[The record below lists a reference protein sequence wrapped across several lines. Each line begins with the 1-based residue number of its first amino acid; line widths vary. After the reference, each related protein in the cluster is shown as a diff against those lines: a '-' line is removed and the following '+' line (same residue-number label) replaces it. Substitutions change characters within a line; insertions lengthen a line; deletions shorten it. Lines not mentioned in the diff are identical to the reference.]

1 MVLRFALLPMPDTLQ
16 TMVNFLSKG
25 GLFMWPLLVC
35 SIVTVATIVLAALTL
50 RQRKVLPLVIE
61 SEIERLTPGGS
72 AERLMRIVN
81 EDNSSLAG
89 VVRTALHHLRW
100 PRAENIESVQ
110 TRARRE
116 LVRLERGLI
125 VLEVVTGIA
134 PLIGL
139 IGTVSGLVHVFSGLG
154 VNTGASDTKAV
165 ALGISEALNCTIFG
179 LSIAVPALI
188 AFSYFSKKVEVMSVE
203 MESLVSDLIA
213 KCYFGRVPSG
223 EPTAARAMAQGPART
238 PHAPQPASG

>member
-1 MVLRFALLPMPDTLQ
+1 MTETFQ
-16 TMVNFLSKG
+16 TMVNFLNKG
-25 GLFMWPLLVC
+25 GMFMWPLLVC
-35 SIVTVATIVLAALTL
+35 SIVTVTTIVLAALTL
-50 RQRKVLPLVIE
+50 RERKVLPLVIE

-72 AERLMRIVN
+72 AERLMRIAN

-89 VVRTALHHLRW
+89 VVRTALQHLRW

-154 VNTGASDTKAV
+154 LNTGASDTR
-165 ALGISEALNCTIFG
+165 G
-179 LSIAVPALI
+179 
-188 AFSYFSKKVEVMSVE
+188 
-203 MESLVSDLIA
+203 
-213 KCYFGRVPSG
+213 GRLWRFR
-223 EPTAARAMAQGPART
+223 AA
-238 PHAPQPASG
+238 

>member
-1 MVLRFALLPMPDTLQ
+1 
-16 TMVNFLSKG
+16 
-25 GLFMWPLLVC
+25 
-35 SIVTVATIVLAALTL
+35 
-50 RQRKVLPLVIE
+50 
-61 SEIERLTPGGS
+61 
-72 AERLMRIVN
+72 
-81 EDNSSLAG
+81 
-89 VVRTALHHLRW
+89 VVRTALQHLRW
-100 PRAENIESVQ
+100 PRSENIESVQ

-154 VNTGASDTKAV
+154 LSTGASDTKAV

-188 AFSYFSKKVEVMSVE
+188 GFSYFSKKIEVMSVE

-213 KCYFGRVPSG
+213 KCYYGRVQSG
-223 EPTAARAMAQGPART
+223 DPTSPRAMAPAR
-238 PHAPQPASG
+238 APIG

>member
-1 MVLRFALLPMPDTLQ
+1 MTDTFH
-16 TMVNFLSKG
+16 TMVNFLNKG
-25 GLFMWPLLVC
+25 GLFMWPLLLA
-35 SIVTVATIVLAALTL
+35 SIVTVTTIVLAALTL
-50 RQRKVLPLVIE
+50 RERKVLPLVIE
-61 SEIERLTPGGS
+61 SEIERLMPGGTV
-72 AERLMRIVN
+72 ERLLRIVN
-81 EDNSSLAG
+81 EDTSSLAG
-89 VVRTALHHLRW
+89 VVRTALQHLRW

-188 AFSYFSKKVEVMSVE
+188 SFSYFSKKVEVMSVE

-213 KCYFGRVPSG
+213 KCYYGRVPSG
-223 EPTAARAMAQGPART
+223 DPSTVSRSVVAPAPARAPA
-238 PHAPQPASG
+238 G

>member
-1 MVLRFALLPMPDTLQ
+1 MIEPLQ
-16 TMVNFLSKG
+16 TMVNFMNKG
-25 GLFMWPLLVC
+25 GPFMWPLLLC
-35 SIVTVATIVLAALTL
+35 SIVTVATIVMATLTL
-50 RQRKVLPLVIE
+50 RERKVLPLVIE
-61 SEIERLTPGGS
+61 SEIERLIPGGS

-81 EDNSSLAG
+81 DDASSLAG
-89 VVRTALHHLRW
+89 VVRTALQHLRW

-154 VNTGASDTKAV
+154 VSTGASDTKAV

-213 KCYFGRVPSG
+213 KCYYGRVPSG
-223 EPTAARAMAQGPART
+223 EAGSSPRAATTPARAPVG
-238 PHAPQPASG
+238 

>member
-1 MVLRFALLPMPDTLQ
+1 MTDTFH
-16 TMVNFLSKG
+16 TMVNFLNKG
-25 GLFMWPLLVC
+25 GLFMWPLLLA
-35 SIVTVATIVLAALTL
+35 SIVTVTTIVLAALTL
-50 RQRKVLPLVIE
+50 RERKVLPLVIE
-61 SEIERLTPGGS
+61 SEIERLTPGGTV
-72 AERLMRIVN
+72 ERLLRIVN

-89 VVRTALHHLRW
+89 VVRTALQHLRW

-188 AFSYFSKKVEVMSVE
+188 SFSYFSKKVEVMSVE

-213 KCYFGRVPSG
+213 KCYYGRVPSG
-223 EPTAARAMAQGPART
+223 DPSTVSRSVVAPAPARAPAT
-238 PHAPQPASG
+238 

>member
-1 MVLRFALLPMPDTLQ
+1 MTDLLH
-16 TMVNFLSKG
+16 TMVSFMNKG
-25 GLFMWPLLVC
+25 GPFMWPLLLC
-35 SIVTVATIVLAALTL
+35 SIVTVATIVMAAMTL
-50 RQRKVLPLVIE
+50 RERKVLPLVIE
-61 SEIERLTPGGS
+61 SEIERLMPGGN
-72 AERLMRIVN
+72 AERLIRIVN
-81 EDNSSLAG
+81 DDSSSLAA
-89 VVRTALHHLRW
+89 VVRTALQHLRW

-134 PLIGL
+134 PLMGL
-139 IGTVSGLVHVFSGLG
+139 IGTVAGLVHVFSGLG
-154 VNTGASDTKAV
+154 LSTGASDTKAV

-179 LSIAVPALI
+179 LCIAVPALI

-213 KCYFGRVPSG
+213 KCYYGRVPSG
-223 EPTAARAMAQGPART
+223 EALHSPRTTAPAAARAPVG
-238 PHAPQPASG
+238 

>member
-1 MVLRFALLPMPDTLQ
+1 MTDTFH
-16 TMVNFLSKG
+16 TMVNFLNKG
-25 GLFMWPLLVC
+25 GLFMWPLLLA
-35 SIVTVATIVLAALTL
+35 SIVTVTTIVLAALTL
-50 RQRKVLPLVIE
+50 RERKVLPLVIE
-61 SEIERLTPGGS
+61 SEIERLMPGGTV
-72 AERLMRIVN
+72 ERLLRIVN
-81 EDNSSLAG
+81 EDTSSLAG
-89 VVRTALHHLRW
+89 VVRTALQHLRW

-188 AFSYFSKKVEVMSVE
+188 SFSYFSKKVEVMSVE

-213 KCYFGRVPSG
+213 KCYYGRVPSG
-223 EPTAARAMAQGPART
+223 DPSTASRSAVAPAPARAPA
-238 PHAPQPASG
+238 G

>member
-1 MVLRFALLPMPDTLQ
+1 MTEILQ
-16 TMVNFLSKG
+16 TMVGFFTKG
-25 GLFMWPLLVC
+25 GLFMWPLLAC
-35 SIVTVATIVLAALTL
+35 SIVTVTTIVLSILTL
-50 RQRKVLPLVIE
+50 REKKVLPLVIE

-81 EDNSSLAG
+81 DDSSSLAS
-89 VVRTALHHLRW
+89 VVRTALQHLRW

-154 VNTGASDTKAV
+154 LNTGASDTKAV

-188 AFSYFSKKVEVMSVE
+188 AFSYFSKKIEVMSVE

-213 KCYFGRVPSG
+213 KCYYGRVPSG
-223 EPTAARAMAQGPART
+223 EAVLPPRTTSPASARAPVG
-238 PHAPQPASG
+238 

>member
-1 MVLRFALLPMPDTLQ
+1 MNEILHTMMTFMNKGGPFMCALLISPIL
-16 TMVNFLSKG
+16 
-25 GLFMWPLLVC
+25 
-35 SIVTVATIVLAALTL
+35 TVATIVLATMTL
-50 RQRKVLPLVIE
+50 RERKVLPLVIE
-61 SEIERLTPGGS
+61 SEIERLMPGGS

-81 EDNSSLAG
+81 DDSSSLAG
-89 VVRTALHHLRW
+89 VVRTALQHLRW

-154 VNTGASDTKAV
+154 LSTGASDTKAV

-188 AFSYFSKKVEVMSVE
+188 GFSYFSKKIEVMSVE

-213 KCYFGRVPSG
+213 KCYYGRIQSG
-223 EPTAARAMAQGPART
+223 DPTSPARSMGPAPARAPVG
-238 PHAPQPASG
+238 

>member
-1 MVLRFALLPMPDTLQ
+1 MMPDLIFAATTGPLQ
-16 TMVNFLSKG
+16 TVTGFFAKG

-35 SIVTVATIVLAALTL
+35 SIVTVATIILSSLAL
-50 RQRKVLPLVIE
+50 RQKKVLPLVIE
-61 SEIERLTPGGS
+61 SEIERLAPGAS
-72 AERLMRIVN
+72 PERLLRIATV
-81 EDNSSLAG
+81 DNSSLAR
-89 VVRTALHHLRW
+89 VTQTALEHLRW

-154 VNTGASDTKAV
+154 LSAGGSDTKSV

-179 LSIAVPALI
+179 LSIAVPSLI
-188 AFSYFSKKVEVMSVE
+188 GFSYFSKKVEVMSVE
-203 MESLVSDLIA
+203 MESIVSDLIA
-213 KCYFGRVPSG
+213 KCYFGRVAREEATAPRSTVPS
-223 EPTAARAMAQGPART
+223 AARAPIA
-238 PHAPQPASG
+238 

>member
-1 MVLRFALLPMPDTLQ
+1 MTDTFH
-16 TMVNFLSKG
+16 TMVNFLNKG
-25 GLFMWPLLVC
+25 GLFMWPLLLA
-35 SIVTVATIVLAALTL
+35 SIVTVTTIVLAALTL
-50 RQRKVLPLVIE
+50 RERKVLPLVIE
-61 SEIERLTPGGS
+61 SEIERLVPGGS

-81 EDNSSLAG
+81 EDTSSLAG
-89 VVRTALHHLRW
+89 VVRTALQHLRW

-188 AFSYFSKKVEVMSVE
+188 SFSYFSKKVEVMSVE

-213 KCYFGRVPSG
+213 KCYYGRVPSG
-223 EPTAARAMAQGPART
+223 SEATTVTRATTPAPARAPA
-238 PHAPQPASG
+238 G

>member
-1 MVLRFALLPMPDTLQ
+1 MIETFH
-16 TMVNFLSKG
+16 TMVNFLNKG
-25 GLFMWPLLVC
+25 GLFMWPLLFC
-35 SIVTVATIVLAALTL
+35 SIVTVATIVMAAVTL
-50 RQRKVLPLVIE
+50 RQKKVLPLVIE
-61 SEIERLTPGGS
+61 SEIERLIPGGS
-72 AERLMRIVN
+72 AERLVRIVN
-81 EDNSSLAG
+81 DDDSSLAG
-89 VVRTALHHLRW
+89 VVRTALQHLRW
-100 PRAENIESVQ
+100 PRSENIESVQ

-154 VNTGASDTKAV
+154 LSTGASDTKAV

-188 AFSYFSKKVEVMSVE
+188 SFSYFSKKIEVMSVE

-213 KCYFGRVPSG
+213 KCYYGRVSSG
-223 EPTAARAMAQGPART
+223 DPTSPRAVTPAPMR
-238 PHAPQPASG
+238 APVG